1 MKKQMACGL
10 LALLA
15 MSLLGACNNKP
26 SEEAPSSET
35 QSSEIEVASSKESS
49 SLLSS
54 KESSS
59 SKSSKEKSSSV
70 DEGPKKEV
78 TDLSISLGNDG
89 NKAYITVRGKQANYT
104 ADEFKWAW
112 GLKANDGTFADGK
125 ANPTDEDYK
134 KVDFNNNNEFTVK
147 YCLTDI
153 QTIKSGVLY
162 RIYGGTPE
170 TYGDIQFASN
180 QFGASDATRK
190 YYLRN
195 DENNSLVF
203 DSIQPISFTKASV
216 VEIAEADLP
225 TGVTTSGAYLKV
237 GGANSK
243 GLTMDTINSW
253 HEAGNIAGNFQRVI
267 PAESYAIHTHV
278 DEERF
283 WAIEGND
290 VFFYLYVGFLA
301 DGEGWMTH
309 FDLVGGNEGGNFQ
322 LDATLNGETAY
333 TVGEATYKVYAD
345 KNKGGEEN
353 YWGCL
358 GVYRGA

>member
-1 MKKQMACGL
+1 MKKQITLGMMAL
-10 LALLA
+10 IL
-15 MSLLGACNNKP
+15 MSLLGACNKKP
-26 SEEAPSSET
+26 AEESKAEEPSIMESSAPE
-35 QSSEIEVASSKESS
+35 SSKTKSTT
-49 SLLSS
+49 S
-54 KESSS
+54 K
-59 SKSSKEKSSSV
+59 

-78 TDLSISLGNDG
+78 TDISISLLNSG
-89 NKAYITVRGKQANYT
+89 NKAYIQVRGKQVNYT
-104 ADEFKWAW
+104 ADNFKWAW
-112 GLKANDGTFADGK
+112 GLKDNNGNFADGK
-125 ANPTDEDYK
+125 AKPTDEDFK
-134 KVDFNNNNEFTVK
+134 KVEFDSNNEFTVR

-180 QFGASDATRK
+180 QFGATDATRK

-225 TGVTTSGAYLKV
+225 TGVTAAGAYLKI

-243 GLTMDTINSW
+243 NLTMDMINAW

-267 PAESYAIHTHV
+267 PADSYALHTHV

-283 WAIEGND
+283 WKIEGND

-322 LDATLNGETAY
+322 LDTTLNGETAY
-333 TVGEATYKVYAD
+333 TIGGATYRVYAD
-345 KNKGGEEN
+345 KNKGTEEN

-358 GVYRGA
+358 GVRRGE

>member
-1 MKKQMACGL
+1 MKKQITLSVMAL
-10 LALLA
+10 IL
-15 MSLLGACNNKP
+15 MSLLGACNNQTAEK
-26 SEEAPSSET
+26 SKSGEQSVTET
-35 QSSEIEVASSKESS
+35 STPESSKTKSTT
-49 SLLSS
+49 S
-54 KESSS
+54 K
-59 SKSSKEKSSSV
+59 

-78 TDLSISLGNDG
+78 TDISISLGNDG
-89 NKAYITVRGKQANYT
+89 NKAYITVRGKQVNYT
-104 ADEFKWAW
+104 AETFKWAW
-112 GLKANDGTFADGK
+112 GLKGNDGNFADGK
-125 ANPTDEDYK
+125 AKPADEDYK
-134 KVDFNNNNEFTVK
+134 KIEFNSSNEFTVK

-162 RIYGGTPE
+162 RVYGGTPE

-216 VEIAEADLP
+216 VEVTEADLP
-225 TGVTTSGAYLKV
+225 TGVTATGAYLKV

-243 GLTMDTINSW
+243 NLTMDTINSW

-267 PAESYAIHTHV
+267 PADSYALHTHA

-333 TVGEATYKVYAD
+333 TIGGATYKVYAD

-358 GVYRGA
+358 GVYRGAQ